1 MATQTSSKQRLET
14 AAASA
19 PAIELRGINKHFGA
33 VHANRDIDLIVRR
46 GTVHGI
52 VGENGAGKST
62 LMSIL
67 YGFYTAD
74 SGQILVNGQPHAIT
88 DSRHALALGIGM
100 VHQHFMLVENFSV
113 LENVVLGAEDSPLLG
128 KTLAHARAQ
137 LKRLATDYGLEVDP
151 DAIIEDLSVGQQQ
164 RVEILKALYRGA
176 EILILDEPTG
186 VLTPAEADHL
196 FRILRTLRDEGKT
209 ILLITHK
216 LREIM
221 AITDEV
227 SVMRQGAMVK
237 TLVTAQTSPPELAEA
252 MVGRRVLLRVEK
264 GPAAPG
270 KVMLEVQNLVV
281 TDDFG
286 IPRVKDISF
295 SVRAGE
301 IVGIAGVS
309 GNGQSELL
317 EAISGMRDQL
327 LGTVMLNGEPLSLR
341 GDDGAARARLAGLAH
356 VPEDRQR
363 MGLVTV
369 FQEWENSI
377 LGYHHEYGSGLG
389 LDIAKA
395 KAEAK
400 ERIAKFDIRPANS
413 DLKTANF
420 SGGNQQKIVLAREM
434 EGNPDV
440 LIVGQ
445 PTRGVDIGAIEFIH
459 NQIIK
464 MRDAGKAILLVSVE
478 LDEIRS
484 LSDRILVLF
493 DGHIVGEADPA
504 TADEGELG
512 LLMAGVTKDGHAPDA
527 GPGTVPA
534 HETLI
539 EKNLTEMSPQDNK
552 DKSGLDE

>member
-1 MATQTSSKQRLET
+1 MTGLNPTNEQRSSG

-19 PAIELRGINKHFGA
+19 LAIELVGINKHFGP
-33 VHANRDIDLIVRR
+33 VHANRDIHLAVKR

-74 SGQILVNGQPHAIT
+74 SGTIYVDGVAHKIT

-100 VHQHFMLVENFSV
+100 VHQHFMLVDNFSV
-113 LENVVLGAEDSPLLG
+113 LENVVLGAEDSPLLAP
-128 KTLAHARAQ
+128 TLTKAREHLKQ
-137 LKRLATDYGLEVDP
+137 LARDYGLEVDP
-151 DAIIEDLSVGQQQ
+151 DAIIENLSVGQQQ

-176 EILILDEPTG
+176 ETLILDEPTG

-196 FRILRTLRDEGKT
+196 FRILGKLRAEGKT
-209 ILLITHK
+209 IILITHK

-237 TLVTAQTSPPELAEA
+237 TLQTKDTSPGELAEL

-264 GPAAPG
+264 GPAKPG
-270 KVMLEVQNLVV
+270 DVLLDVKNLIV
-281 TDDFG
+281 TDDFKV
-286 IPRVKDISF
+286 PRVKNISF
-295 SVRAGE
+295 QVRAGE
-301 IVGIAGVS
+301 IVGIAGVA

-317 EAISGMRDQL
+317 ESIAGMRDQL
-327 LGTVMLNGEPLSLR
+327 GGTISVKGKVLELY
-341 GDDGAARARLAGLAH
+341 GDDGAARARAEGLAH
-356 VPEDRQR
+356 VPEDRLR
-363 MGLVTV
+363 MGLVTN
-369 FQEWENSI
+369 FMAWENAI
-377 LGYHHEYGSGLG
+377 LGYQDSYGDGLG

-395 KAEAK
+395 RATAEEYLK
-400 ERIAKFDIRPANS
+400 KFDVRPANL
-413 DLKTANF
+413 DLKSSNF
-420 SGGNQQKIVLAREM
+420 SGGNQQKLVLAREM
-434 EGNPDV
+434 ERDPDV

-504 TADEGELG
+504 TADETELG
-512 LLMAGVTKDGHAPDA
+512 LLMTGSHPDRAVTE
-527 GPGTVPA
+527 PGTLPA
-534 HETLI
+534 HETPIQQTLV
-539 EKNLTEMSPQDNK
+539 EMSPKDN
-552 DKSGLDE
+552 SGRDTN